1 MLRIGKMADYAL
13 LITNHL
19 VKKTDELCT
28 SEDLLQATHLPPAT
42 VRKLLKKLVD
52 AGIIKSIRGAKGGY
66 RLSSDPR
73 GFTLI
78 DVISAIEGPIALTQ
92 CSQADEVCDLANHC
106 DLKRNWSYV
115 NQMVLKLF
123 KQITLADMAS
133 NNIESNLRITL
144 DPATIHV
151 KMPVSMGTRLD

>member
-19 VKKTDELCT
+19 VKNTDELCT
-28 SEDLLQATHLPPAT
+28 SEDLLQATHLAPAT
-42 VRKLLKKLVD
+42 IRQLLKKLVD

-73 GFTLI
+73 AFTLI

-106 DLKRNWSYV
+106 DLKRNWIYV
-115 NQMVLKLF
+115 NQMVLKLL
-123 KQITLADMAS
+123 KHITLADMAS
-133 NNIESNLRITL
+133 NNIESNLSISHFPLNKFTKI
-144 DPATIHV
+144 AN
-151 KMPVSMGTRLD
+151 